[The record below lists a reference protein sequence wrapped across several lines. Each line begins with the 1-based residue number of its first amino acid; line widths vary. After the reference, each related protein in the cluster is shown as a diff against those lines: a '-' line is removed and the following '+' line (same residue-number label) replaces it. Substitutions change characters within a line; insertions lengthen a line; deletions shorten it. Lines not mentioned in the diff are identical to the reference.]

1 MKMDIKLQKS
11 ELQRFEN
18 LHRYSTGYI
27 NLNPIQRGGV
37 LTPEAREALIE
48 FADGYSIYD
57 LSPGLEVD
65 EIPLVKEFISEHLS
79 KFLGADIAKFTLGA
93 REGIF
98 NIMHSIT
105 KPGDTIIVDGNRHY
119 TTITAA
125 ERAKLRVVEVPN
137 SGKPEYRINVE
148 DYEDLIKNH
157 KPAMILLTYPD
168 GSYGNLPDAKKLG
181 EIAKEYQVPYLVNG
195 AYSVG
200 RMPISMEAIG
210 ADFII
215 GSGHKSMA
223 SSGPIGVLG
232 MNKKWEKIVLR
243 KSKRYPQ
250 KEVEFLGCE
259 LRGTAIATL
268 MAAFPTVVERVEK
281 WADEVEKARYFS
293 RELERLGLK
302 QLGEKPHNHDLMFF
316 EAPVLYEISKRHKK
330 GRFFLY
336 KELKKRGI
344 VGIKPGLTKNF
355 KLSTYGL
362 KKQELKVVVDAFKDV
377 IEKYKTS

>member
-1 MKMDIKLQKS
+1 MKFKLQKFMGIRR
-11 ELQRFEN
+11 EA
-18 LHRYSTGYI
+18 TGYI
-27 NLNPIQRGGV
+27 NLNPIQRGGI

-57 LSPGLEVD
+57 LSPGLDLMDV
-65 EIPLVKEFISEHLS
+65 PLIKEFIHEFLPR
-79 KFLGADIAKFTLGA
+79 FLGADIARITLGA

-125 ERAKLRVVEVPN
+125 ERANLKVVEVPN
-137 SGKPEYRINVE
+137 SGEPEYRINVE
-148 DYEDLIKNH
+148 DYEDLIKEH

-168 GSYGNLPDAKKLG
+168 GNYGNLPDAKNLG
-181 EIAKEYQVPYLVNG
+181 EISKEYQVPYMVNG
-195 AYSVG
+195 AYAVG
-200 RMPISMEAIG
+200 RMPISMEELG

-223 SSGPIGVLG
+223 SSGTIGVLG
-232 MNKKWEKIVLR
+232 MNEKWGKTVLR
-243 KSKRYPQ
+243 RSGRYPQ

-268 MAAFPTVVERVEK
+268 MAAFPAVLERVKK
-281 WADEVEKARYFS
+281 WDREIEKARYFS
-293 RELERLGLK
+293 KEVEKSGLK

-344 VGIKPGLTKNF
+344 MGIKPGLTKNF
-355 KLSTYGL
+355 KLSTYQLNKEEL
-362 KKQELKVVVDAFKDV
+362 KKIINAFVEISDL
-377 IEKYKTS
+377 

>member
-1 MKMDIKLQKS
+1 MKFKLQK
-11 ELQRFEN
+11 FMDM
-18 LHRYSTGYI
+18 HREAIGYI
-27 NLNPIQRGGV
+27 NLNPIQRGGI

-57 LSPGLEVD
+57 LSPGLDLMGV
-65 EIPLVKEFISEHLS
+65 PLIKEFIHEFLPR
-79 KFLGADIAKFTLGA
+79 FLGAGIARITLGA

-125 ERAKLRVVEVPN
+125 ERANLKVVEVPN
-137 SGKPEYRINVE
+137 SGEPEYRINVE
-148 DYEDLIKNH
+148 DYEDLIKEH

-168 GSYGNLPDAKKLG
+168 GNYGNLADAKHLG
-181 EIAKEYQVPYLVNG
+181 EISREYQVPYMVNG
-195 AYSVG
+195 AYAVG
-200 RMPISMEAIG
+200 RMPISMEELG

-223 SSGPIGVLG
+223 SSGTVGVLG
-232 MNKKWEKIVLR
+232 MDKKWEKIVLR
-243 KSKRYPQ
+243 RSERYPE

-268 MAAFPTVVERVEK
+268 MAAFPTVLERVKK
-281 WADEVEKARYFS
+281 WDKEIEKARYFS
-293 RELERLGLK
+293 KEVEKLGLK

-316 EAPVLYEISKRHKK
+316 KAPVFYEISKRHKK

-355 KLSTYGL
+355 KLSTYQLNKEEL
-362 KKQELKVVVDAFKDV
+362 KKIIDAFV
-377 IEKYKTS
+377 EIAEKEI

>member
-1 MKMDIKLQKS
+1 MIHFRESLRK
-11 ELQRFEN
+11 FEDM
-18 LHRYSTGYI
+18 HREAIGYI
-27 NLNPIQRGGV
+27 NLNPIQRGGI
-37 LTPEAREALIE
+37 LTPEARKALIE

-65 EIPLVKEFISEHLS
+65 EIPLIKEFISEHLP
-79 KFLGADIAKFTLGA
+79 KFLGADLVRITLGA

-125 ERAKLRVVEVPN
+125 ERANLRVIEVPN
-137 SGKPEYRINVE
+137 SGAPEYRINVE
-148 DYEDLIKNH
+148 DYEVLIKEH
-157 KPAMILLTYPD
+157 KPAMIILTYPD
-168 GSYGNLPDAKKLG
+168 GNYGNLPDARKLG
-181 EIAKEYQVPYLVNG
+181 EISKEYGVPYLVNG
-195 AYSVG
+195 AYAVG
-200 RMPISMEAIG
+200 RMPISMKEFG

-223 SSGPIGVLG
+223 SSGTIGVLG
-232 MNKKWEKIVLR
+232 MDKKWKKIMLR
-243 KSKRYPQ
+243 KSEKYQR

-268 MAAFPTVVERVEK
+268 MASFPTVLERVKK
-281 WADEVEKARYFS
+281 WDKEVKKARYFS
-293 RELERLGLK
+293 RELEKLGLR
-302 QLGEKPHNHDLMFF
+302 QLGEKPHNHDLLFF
-316 EAPVLYEISKRHKK
+316 EAPIFYEISKRHKK

-344 VGIKPGLTKNF
+344 IGIKPGLTKNF
-355 KLSTYGL
+355 KLSTYQLNKDEL
-362 KKQELKVVVDAFKDV
+362 KKIIDAFVEIADL
-377 IEKYKTS
+377 